1 MKRLAAAV
9 ARLLLAGA
17 AVAACG
23 GDDSGDDAGDGGLSA
38 SDGAAADG
46 PDAEAPDAEAPDD
59 AVVITTDPAPVSAL
73 DNSFMPENI
82 QVRAGTEVVWTNKGR
97 NEHNALHVD
106 GGDWGVEVDD
116 FQPGDVYSHTFD
128 EPGVYR
134 YYCSIHGSTDAGM
147 IGTVVVTD

>member
-1 MKRLAAAV
+1 MTRLAVAV
-9 ARLLLAGA
+9 ARLLVAGA
-17 AVAACG
+17 ALAACG
-23 GDDSGDDAGDGGLSA
+23 GDDAGDDAGDGGRAA
-38 SDGAAADG
+38 SDGAAAEGPDAEG
-46 PDAEAPDAEAPDD
+46 PDAEAPDT
-59 AVVITTDPAPVSAL
+59 VVITTDPAPVNAL
-73 DNSFMPENI
+73 DNSLMPENI
-82 QVRAGTEVVWTNKGR
+82 QVKAGTEVVWTNKGR

-106 GGDWGVEVDD
+106 GDDWGVEVDD

>member
-1 MKRLAAAV
+1 MTRLAAAV
-9 ARLLLAGA
+9 ACLLLAGA
-17 AVAACG
+17 ALAACG

-46 PDAEAPDAEAPDD
+46 PDAEAPDTEAPDD
-59 AVVITTDPAPVSAL
+59 AVVITTDLAPVSAL

-82 QVRAGTEVVWTNKGR
+82 RVRAGTEVVWTNKGR

-116 FQPGDVYSHTFD
+116 FQPGDVYSHMFD

>member
-1 MKRLAAAV
+1 MTRLAVAL
-9 ARLLLAGA
+9 ARLLVAGA
-17 AVAACG
+17 ALAACG
-23 GDDSGDDAGDGGLSA
+23 GDDAGDDAGDGGRAA
-38 SDGAAADG
+38 SDGAAAEGPDAEG
-46 PDAEAPDAEAPDD
+46 PDAEAPDT
-59 AVVITTDPAPVSAL
+59 VVITTDPAPVNAL

-82 QVRAGTEVVWTNKGR
+82 QVKAGTEVVWTNKGR

-106 GGDWGVEVDD
+106 GDDWGVEVDD

>member
-1 MKRLAAAV
+1 MTRLAAAL

-17 AVAACG
+17 ALAACG
-23 GDDSGDDAGDGGLSA
+23 GGDAGDDAGDGGRSA
-38 SDGAAADG
+38 SDGAAAHG
-46 PDAEAPDAEAPDD
+46 PDAEGPDAEAPDD

-82 QVRAGTEVVWTNKGR
+82 QVTAGTEVVWTNKGR

-106 GGDWGVEVDD
+106 GDDWGVEVDD
-116 FQPGDVYSHTFD
+116 FQPGDVYSHAFD

>member
-1 MKRLAAAV
+1 MTRLAAV
-9 ARLLLAGA
+9 LARLLLAGA
-17 AVAACG
+17 ALAACG
-23 GDDSGDDAGDGGLSA
+23 GDDAGDDAGDGGRSA
-38 SDGAAADG
+38 SDGAAAHG
-46 PDAEAPDAEAPDD
+46 PDAEGPDAQAPDD

-82 QVRAGTEVVWTNKGR
+82 RVTAGTEVVWTNKGR

-106 GGDWGVEVDD
+106 GDDWGVEVDD

>member
-1 MKRLAAAV
+1 MTRLAAAV

-46 PDAEAPDAEAPDD
+46 SDAEAPDDEAPDD

-97 NEHNALHVD
+97 NEHDALHVD

>member
-1 MKRLAAAV
+1 MTRLAVAL
-9 ARLLLAGA
+9 ARLLVAGA
-17 AVAACG
+17 ALAACG
-23 GDDSGDDAGDGGLSA
+23 GDDAGDDAGDGGRAA
-38 SDGAAADG
+38 SDGAAAEG
-46 PDAEAPDAEAPDD
+46 PDAEGTDAEAPDT
-59 AVVITTDPAPVSAL
+59 VVITTDPAPVNAL

-82 QVRAGTEVVWTNKGR
+82 QVKAGTEVVWTNKGR

-106 GGDWGVEVDD
+106 GDDWGVEVDD

>member
-1 MKRLAAAV
+1 MTRLAVAL
-9 ARLLLAGA
+9 ARLLVAGA
-17 AVAACG
+17 ALAACG
-23 GDDSGDDAGDGGLSA
+23 GDDAGDDAGDGGRAA
-38 SDGAAADG
+38 SDGAAAEGPDAEG
-46 PDAEAPDAEAPDD
+46 PDAEAPDT
-59 AVVITTDPAPVSAL
+59 VVITTDPAPVNAL
-73 DNSFMPENI
+73 DNSFMPEDI
-82 QVRAGTEVVWTNKGR
+82 QVKAGTEVVWTNKGR

-106 GGDWGVEVDD
+106 GDDWGVEVDD